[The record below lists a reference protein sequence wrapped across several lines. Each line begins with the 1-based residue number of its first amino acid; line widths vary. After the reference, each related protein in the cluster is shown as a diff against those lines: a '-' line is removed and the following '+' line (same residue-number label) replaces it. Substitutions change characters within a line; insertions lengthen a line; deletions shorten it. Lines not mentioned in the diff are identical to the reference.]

1 MAQGRKTTGTAKKH
15 RASDVKP
22 TPPKVF
28 SDLPE
33 GMINISSRFALLNRL
48 IGRDLNGTVYAPT
61 FNKYTK
67 DDMATYLANP
77 YRYEKQLRDAAIYI
91 YGASVHFR
99 RIIQYFVGLTD
110 LAYIIEPYRLDP
122 RKANVK
128 TVNNNYR
135 KVLNVLTAMKLKSQ
149 LPNILT
155 VCLRE
160 DVIYITMWV
169 TNDDIT
175 FQQLPSEYCQIT
187 TVEGGV
193 PNVTFDFSYFDSH
206 GSYLDFYP
214 QEFQTK
220 YKQYTNDRTHKWI
233 ELDSPTSFAIK
244 CNKDILNYAIP
255 PFAGLFREIYD
266 IEDFKSL
273 KLTKTAL
280 ANYAL
285 IAMKLPMDEEGN
297 WELDYDKAKE
307 FWYNLS
313 AVLPEE
319 VGSVLTPMD
328 LSKISFEKT
337 HTGDT
342 NEVADAED
350 SLYSASGISRLLFG
364 GRLTSA
370 HALLLSIKN
379 DQSITY
385 GIVKSIEDAINRY
398 VQSLS
403 YGKNWKVNFLDVS
416 PYNREE
422 MGAQYLKAASYG
434 LPTISA
440 YAASQG
446 LGQAELDGMSFL
458 ETTVLNLPELFQPIR
473 SSSQMSSSEI
483 ENKGATDEGGA
494 PRKGTGELTESGED
508 KRERE

>member
-1 MAQGRKTTGTAKKH
+1 M
-15 RASDVKP
+15 
-22 TPPKVF
+22 
-28 SDLPE
+28 
-33 GMINISSRFALLNRL
+33 
-48 IGRDLNGTVYAPT
+48 
-61 FNKYTK
+61 
-67 DDMATYLANP
+67 DD
-77 YRYEKQLRDAAIYI
+77 
-91 YGASVHFR
+91 
-99 RIIQYFVGLTD
+99 
-110 LAYIIEPYRLDP
+110 
-122 RKANVK
+122 
-128 TVNNNYR
+128 
-135 KVLNVLTAMKLKSQ
+135 
-149 LPNILT
+149 
-155 VCLRE
+155 
-160 DVIYITMWV
+160 
-169 TNDDIT
+169 
-175 FQQLPSEYCQIT
+175 
-187 TVEGGV
+187 
-193 PNVTFDFSYFDSH
+193 
-206 GSYLDFYP
+206 
-214 QEFQTK
+214 
-220 YKQYTNDRTHKWI
+220 
-233 ELDSPTSFAIK
+233 
-244 CNKDILNYAIP
+244 
-255 PFAGLFREIYD
+255 
-266 IEDFKSL
+266 
-273 KLTKTAL
+273 
-280 ANYAL
+280 
-285 IAMKLPMDEEGN
+285 EGN

-364 GRLTSA
+364 GKLTSA

-379 DQSITY
+379 DQAITY

-473 SSSQMSSSEI
+473 SSSQMSSSEV